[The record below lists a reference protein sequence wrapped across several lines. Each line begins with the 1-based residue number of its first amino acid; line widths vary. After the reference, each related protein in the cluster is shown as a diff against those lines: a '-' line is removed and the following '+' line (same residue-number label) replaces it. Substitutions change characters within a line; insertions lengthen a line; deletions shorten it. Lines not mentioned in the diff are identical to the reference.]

1 MAIFYSPYETTI
13 GSKFNTDRSQIAIRQ
28 SLGLKYP
35 WMKINEA
42 NKTVFIY
49 PNPVVP
55 TFSHPLTIETVKGLT
70 YTFCDLSSFI
80 RERQEGEYVVANKPL
95 FSLQTI
101 RTVLTADL
109 INNGTRSIKSL
120 SPNVVKTYVDLI
132 TSSLSM
138 AFSLNNEEVL
148 ALRSL
153 SGWMYYSML
162 HNDPYAGELEFDAL
176 IAKLA
181 REINIPSS
189 FLYRYIDQ
197 EFYKNVGDFLEKLR
211 QKITNSAVQKIN
223 EGLFYTVIAK
233 NLNAN
238 VWIGLEKQ
246 EILAMSVEHI
256 PTFVATLVICLS
268 EQVFKN
274 AGLTKMALRNFAR
287 DKANFILAVNS
298 IVNDY

>member
-13 GSKFNTDRSQIAIRQ
+13 GSKFNTDRSQAAIRQ
-28 SLGLKYP
+28 SLGLNYP

-148 ALRSL
+148 ALRAL

-162 HNDPYAGELEFDAL
+162 HSDPYAGELEFDAL
-176 IAKLA
+176 VAKLA

-189 FLYRYIDQ
+189 FLYRYLDQ
-197 EFYKNVGDFLEKLR
+197 EFYKNVGDFLEKIR
-211 QKITNSAVQKIN
+211 QKISNPAVQKIN

-274 AGLTKMALRNFAR
+274 AGLTKMALRNFTR

>member
-181 REINIPSS
+181 REINISSS

-211 QKITNSAVQKIN
+211 QKITNPAVQKIN

>member
-148 ALRSL
+148 ALRAL

-176 IAKLA
+176 IAKLS

-197 EFYKNVGDFLEKLR
+197 EFYKNVSDFLEKLR
-211 QKITNSAVQKIN
+211 QKITNPAVQKIN

>member
-13 GSKFNTDRSQIAIRQ
+13 GSKFNTDRSQTAIRQ
-28 SLGLKYP
+28 SLGLNYP

-42 NKTVFIY
+42 NKTIFIY

-70 YTFCDLSSFI
+70 YTICDLSSFI

-101 RTVLTADL
+101 RTVLTSDL

-148 ALRSL
+148 ALRAL

-189 FLYRYIDQ
+189 FLYRYLDQ
-197 EFYKNVGDFLEKLR
+197 EFYKNVSDFLEKIR
-211 QKITNSAVQKIN
+211 QKISNPAVQKIN

-256 PTFVATLVICLS
+256 PTFIATLVICLS

-274 AGLTKMALRNFAR
+274 AGLTKMALRNFTR

>member
-1 MAIFYSPYETTI
+1 
-13 GSKFNTDRSQIAIRQ
+13 
-28 SLGLKYP
+28 
-35 WMKINEA
+35 
-42 NKTVFIY
+42 
-49 PNPVVP
+49 
-55 TFSHPLTIETVKGLT
+55 
-70 YTFCDLSSFI
+70 LSSFI

-101 RTVLTADL
+101 RTVLTSDL

-148 ALRSL
+148 ALRAL

-176 IAKLA
+176 IAKLS

-197 EFYKNVGDFLEKLR
+197 EFYKNVSDFLEKLR
-211 QKITNSAVQKIN
+211 QKITNPAVQKIN

>member
-1 MAIFYSPYETTI
+1 M
-13 GSKFNTDRSQIAIRQ
+13 
-28 SLGLKYP
+28 
-35 WMKINEA
+35 
-42 NKTVFIY
+42 
-49 PNPVVP
+49 
-55 TFSHPLTIETVKGLT
+55 
-70 YTFCDLSSFI
+70 
-80 RERQEGEYVVANKPL
+80 
-95 FSLQTI
+95 QTI

-197 EFYKNVGDFLEKLR
+197 EFYKNVGDFLEKIR
-211 QKITNSAVQKIN
+211 QKISNPAVQKIN

-274 AGLTKMALRNFAR
+274 AGLTKMALRNFTR

>member
-13 GSKFNTDRSQIAIRQ
+13 GSKFNTDRSQAAIRQ
-28 SLGLKYP
+28 SLGLRYP

-42 NKTVFIY
+42 NKTIFIY

-55 TFSHPLTIETVKGLT
+55 TFSHPLTLETVKGLT
-70 YTFCDLSSFI
+70 YTVCDLSSFI

-101 RTVLTADL
+101 RTVLTSDL

-148 ALRSL
+148 ALRAL

-176 IAKLA
+176 IAKLS

-197 EFYKNVGDFLEKLR
+197 EFYKNVSDFLEKLR
-211 QKITNSAVQKIN
+211 QKITNPAVQKIN

>member
-13 GSKFNTDRSQIAIRQ
+13 GSKFNTDRSQTAIRQ
-28 SLGLKYP
+28 SLGLNYP

-42 NKTVFIY
+42 NKTIFIY

-70 YTFCDLSSFI
+70 YTICDLSSFI

-148 ALRSL
+148 ALRAL

-189 FLYRYIDQ
+189 FLYRYLDQ
-197 EFYKNVGDFLEKLR
+197 EFYKNVADFLEKLR
-211 QKITNSAVQKIN
+211 QKITNPAVQKIN

>member
-13 GSKFNTDRSQIAIRQ
+13 GSKFNTDRSQTAIRQ
-28 SLGLKYP
+28 SLGLNYP

-42 NKTVFIY
+42 NKTIFIY

-55 TFSHPLTIETVKGLT
+55 TFSHPLTLETVKGLT
-70 YTFCDLSSFI
+70 YTVCDLSSFI

-101 RTVLTADL
+101 RTVLTSDL

-148 ALRSL
+148 ALRAL

-176 IAKLA
+176 IAKLS

-197 EFYKNVGDFLEKLR
+197 EFYKNVSDFLEKLR
-211 QKITNSAVQKIN
+211 QKITNPAVQKIN

>member
-132 TSSLSM
+132 TSSLFM

-211 QKITNSAVQKIN
+211 QKITNPAVQKIN

>member
-13 GSKFNTDRSQIAIRQ
+13 GSKFNTDRSQTAIRQ
-28 SLGLKYP
+28 SLGLNYP

-80 RERQEGEYVVANKPL
+80 RERQEGEYAVANKPL

-148 ALRSL
+148 ALRAL

-162 HNDPYAGELEFDAL
+162 HSDPYAGELEFDAL
-176 IAKLA
+176 VAKLA

-189 FLYRYIDQ
+189 FLYRYLDQ
-197 EFYKNVGDFLEKLR
+197 EFYKNVGDFLEKIR
-211 QKITNSAVQKIN
+211 QKISNPAVQKIN

-246 EILAMSVEHI
+246 EILAMSIEHI

-274 AGLTKMALRNFAR
+274 AGLTKMALRNFTR

>member
-13 GSKFNTDRSQIAIRQ
+13 GSKFNTDRSQTAIRQ
-28 SLGLKYP
+28 SLGLNYP

-42 NKTVFIY
+42 NKTIFIY

-70 YTFCDLSSFI
+70 YTICDLSSFI

-101 RTVLTADL
+101 RTVLTSDL

-138 AFSLNNEEVL
+138 MFSLNNEEVL
-148 ALRSL
+148 ALRAL

-181 REINIPSS
+181 RDINIPSS
-189 FLYRYIDQ
+189 FLYRYLDQ
-197 EFYKNVGDFLEKLR
+197 EFYKNVSDFLEKIR
-211 QKITNSAVQKIN
+211 QKISNPAVQKIN

-256 PTFVATLVICLS
+256 PTFIATLVICLS

-274 AGLTKMALRNFAR
+274 AGLTKMALRNFTR

>member
-13 GSKFNTDRSQIAIRQ
+13 GSKFNTDRSQAAIRQ
-28 SLGLKYP
+28 SLGLRYP

-42 NKTVFIY
+42 NKTIFIY

-55 TFSHPLTIETVKGLT
+55 TFSHPLTLETVKGLT
-70 YTFCDLSSFI
+70 YTVCDLSSFI

-101 RTVLTADL
+101 RTVLTSDL

-148 ALRSL
+148 ALRAL

-176 IAKLA
+176 IAKLSH
-181 REINIPSS
+181 EINIPSS

-197 EFYKNVGDFLEKLR
+197 EFYKNVSDFLEKLR
-211 QKITNSAVQKIN
+211 QNITNPAVQKIN

>member
-13 GSKFNTDRSQIAIRQ
+13 GSKFNTDRSQTAIRQ
-28 SLGLKYP
+28 SLGLNYP

-101 RTVLTADL
+101 RTVLTSDL

-148 ALRSL
+148 ALRAL

-162 HNDPYAGELEFDAL
+162 HSDPYAGDLEFDAL
-176 IAKLA
+176 VAKLA

-189 FLYRYIDQ
+189 FLYRYLDQ
-197 EFYKNVGDFLEKLR
+197 EFYRNVGDFLEKIR
-211 QKITNSAVQKIN
+211 QKISNPAVEKIN

-274 AGLTKMALRNFAR
+274 AGLTKMTLRNFTR

>member
-13 GSKFNTDRSQIAIRQ
+13 GSKFNTDRSQTAIRQ

-42 NKTVFIY
+42 NKIVFIY

-211 QKITNSAVQKIN
+211 QKITNPAVQKIN

>member
-13 GSKFNTDRSQIAIRQ
+13 GSKFNTDRSQAAIRQ
-28 SLGLKYP
+28 SLGLRYP

-42 NKTVFIY
+42 NKTIFIY
-49 PNPVVP
+49 PNPAVP
-55 TFSHPLTIETVKGLT
+55 TFSHPLTLETVKGLT
-70 YTFCDLSSFI
+70 YTVCDLSSFI

-101 RTVLTADL
+101 RTVLTSDL
-109 INNGTRSIKSL
+109 VNNGTRSIKSL

-148 ALRSL
+148 ALRAL

-176 IAKLA
+176 IAKLS

-197 EFYKNVGDFLEKLR
+197 EFYKNVSDFLEKLR
-211 QKITNSAVQKIN
+211 QKITNPAVQKIN

>member
-13 GSKFNTDRSQIAIRQ
+13 GSKFNTDRSQTAIRQ
-28 SLGLKYP
+28 SLGLNYP

-42 NKTVFIY
+42 NKTIFIY

-70 YTFCDLSSFI
+70 YTICDLSSFI

-148 ALRSL
+148 ALRAL

-162 HNDPYAGELEFDAL
+162 HNDPYAGELEFDVL

-189 FLYRYIDQ
+189 FLYRYLDQ
-197 EFYKNVGDFLEKLR
+197 EFYKNVGDFLEKIR
-211 QKITNSAVQKIN
+211 QKITNPAVQKIN
-223 EGLFYTVIAK
+223 EGLFYTVVAK

-256 PTFVATLVICLS
+256 PTFIATLVICLS

-274 AGLTKMALRNFAR
+274 AGLTKMALRNFTR

>member
-13 GSKFNTDRSQIAIRQ
+13 GSKFNTDRSQTAIRQ
-28 SLGLKYP
+28 SLGLNYP

-55 TFSHPLTIETVKGLT
+55 TFSHPLTIETVKELT

-80 RERQEGEYVVANKPL
+80 RERQEGEYTVANKPL

-148 ALRSL
+148 ALRAL

-162 HNDPYAGELEFDAL
+162 HNDPFAGELEFDAL
-176 IAKLA
+176 VAKLA

-189 FLYRYIDQ
+189 FLYRYLDQ
-197 EFYKNVGDFLEKLR
+197 EFYKNVGDFLEKIR
-211 QKITNSAVQKIN
+211 QKISNPAVQKIN

-274 AGLTKMALRNFAR
+274 AGLTKMALRNFTR

>member
-211 QKITNSAVQKIN
+211 QKITNPAVQKIN

-274 AGLTKMALRNFAR
+274 AGLTKMALRNFTR

>member
-162 HNDPYAGELEFDAL
+162 HNEPYAGELEFDAL

-211 QKITNSAVQKIN
+211 QKITNPAVQKIN

>member
-13 GSKFNTDRSQIAIRQ
+13 GSKFNTDRSQTAIRQ
-28 SLGLKYP
+28 SLGLNYP

-42 NKTVFIY
+42 NKTIFIY
-49 PNPVVP
+49 PNPVIP

-70 YTFCDLSSFI
+70 YTICDLSSFI

-101 RTVLTADL
+101 RTVLTSDL

-148 ALRSL
+148 ALRAL

-189 FLYRYIDQ
+189 FLYRYLDQ
-197 EFYKNVGDFLEKLR
+197 EFYKNVSDFLEKIR
-211 QKITNSAVQKIN
+211 QKITNPAVQKIN

-256 PTFVATLVICLS
+256 PTFIATLVICLS

-274 AGLTKMALRNFAR
+274 AGLTKMALRNFTR

>member
-13 GSKFNTDRSQIAIRQ
+13 GSKFNTDRSQTAIRQ
-28 SLGLKYP
+28 SLGLNYP

-42 NKTVFIY
+42 NKTIFIY

-80 RERQEGEYVVANKPL
+80 RERQEGEYAVANKPL

-148 ALRSL
+148 ALRAL

-162 HNDPYAGELEFDAL
+162 HSDPYAGELEFDAL
-176 IAKLA
+176 VAKLA

-189 FLYRYIDQ
+189 FLYRYLDQ
-197 EFYKNVGDFLEKLR
+197 EFYKNVGDFLEKIR
-211 QKITNSAVQKIN
+211 QKISNPAVQKIN

-274 AGLTKMALRNFAR
+274 AGLTKMALRNFTR

>member
-13 GSKFNTDRSQIAIRQ
+13 GSKFNTDRSQTAIRQ
-28 SLGLKYP
+28 SLGLNYP

-42 NKTVFIY
+42 NKTIFIY

-70 YTFCDLSSFI
+70 YTICDLSSFI

-101 RTVLTADL
+101 RTVLTSDL
-109 INNGTRSIKSL
+109 VNNGTRSIKSL

-148 ALRSL
+148 ALRAL

-189 FLYRYIDQ
+189 FLYRYLDQ
-197 EFYKNVGDFLEKLR
+197 EFYKNVSDFLEKIR
-211 QKITNSAVQKIN
+211 QKISNPAVQKIN

-256 PTFVATLVICLS
+256 PTFIATLVICLS

-274 AGLTKMALRNFAR
+274 AGLTKMALRNFTR

>member
-1 MAIFYSPYETTI
+1 MAIFYSPYDTTI
-13 GSKFNTDRSQIAIRQ
+13 GSKFNTDRSQTAIRQ
-28 SLGLKYP
+28 SLGLNYP

-42 NKTVFIY
+42 NKTIFIY
-49 PNPVVP
+49 PNSVVP

-70 YTFCDLSSFI
+70 YTICDLSSFI
-80 RERQEGEYVVANKPL
+80 RERQEGEYTVANKPL

-101 RTVLTADL
+101 RTILTADL

-148 ALRSL
+148 ALRAL

-162 HNDPYAGELEFDAL
+162 HSDLFSGELEFDAL
-176 IAKLA
+176 VAKLA

-189 FLYRYIDQ
+189 FLYRYLDQ
-197 EFYKNVGDFLEKLR
+197 EFYKSVGDFLEKIK
-211 QKITNSAVQKIN
+211 QKINNPAVQKIN

-246 EILAMSVEHI
+246 EILAMSIEHI
-256 PTFVATLVICLS
+256 PTFIATLVICLS

-274 AGLTKMALRNFAR
+274 AGLTKMALRNFTR

>member
-13 GSKFNTDRSQIAIRQ
+13 GSKFNTDRSQTAIRQ
-28 SLGLKYP
+28 SLGLNYP

-42 NKTVFIY
+42 NKTIFIY

-70 YTFCDLSSFI
+70 YTICDLSSFI
-80 RERQEGEYVVANKPL
+80 RERQEGEYIVANKPL

-101 RTVLTADL
+101 RTVLTSDL

-148 ALRSL
+148 ALRAL

-189 FLYRYIDQ
+189 FLYRYLDQ
-197 EFYKNVGDFLEKLR
+197 EFYKNVSDFLEKIR
-211 QKITNSAVQKIN
+211 QKITNPAVQKIN

-256 PTFVATLVICLS
+256 PTFIATLVICLS

-274 AGLTKMALRNFAR
+274 AGLTKMALRNFTR

>member
-1 MAIFYSPYETTI
+1 MAIFYSPYKTTI
-13 GSKFNTDRSQIAIRQ
+13 GSKFNTDRSQTAIRQ
-28 SLGLKYP
+28 SLGLNYP

-42 NKTVFIY
+42 NKTIFIY
-49 PNPVVP
+49 PNSVVP

-70 YTFCDLSSFI
+70 YTICDLSSFI
-80 RERQEGEYVVANKPL
+80 RERQEGEYTVANKPL

-148 ALRSL
+148 ALRAL

-162 HNDPYAGELEFDAL
+162 HNDPYSGELEFDAL
-176 IAKLA
+176 VAKLA

-189 FLYRYIDQ
+189 FLYRYLDQ
-197 EFYKNVGDFLEKLR
+197 EFYKGVGDFLEKIK
-211 QKITNSAVQKIN
+211 QKINNPAVQKIN

-246 EILAMSVEHI
+246 EILAMSIEHI
-256 PTFVATLVICLS
+256 PTFIATLVICLS

-274 AGLTKMALRNFAR
+274 AGLTKMVLRNFTR

>member
-13 GSKFNTDRSQIAIRQ
+13 GSKFNTDRSQAAIRQ
-28 SLGLKYP
+28 SLGLRYP

-42 NKTVFIY
+42 NKTIFIY

-55 TFSHPLTIETVKGLT
+55 TFSHPLTLETVKGLT
-70 YTFCDLSSFI
+70 YTVCDLSSFI

-211 QKITNSAVQKIN
+211 QKITNPAVQKIN

-268 EQVFKN
+268 EQVFRN

>member
-49 PNPVVP
+49 PNSVVP

-211 QKITNSAVQKIN
+211 QKITNPAVQKIN

>member
-1 MAIFYSPYETTI
+1 MAIFYSPYDTTI
-13 GSKFNTDRSQIAIRQ
+13 GSKFNTDRSQTAIRQ
-28 SLGLKYP
+28 SLGLNYP

-42 NKTVFIY
+42 NKTIFIY
-49 PNPVVP
+49 PNSVVP

-70 YTFCDLSSFI
+70 YTICDLSSFI
-80 RERQEGEYVVANKPL
+80 RERQEGEYTVANKPL

-148 ALRSL
+148 ALRAL

-162 HNDPYAGELEFDAL
+162 HSDLFSGELEFDAL
-176 IAKLA
+176 VAKLA

-189 FLYRYIDQ
+189 FLYRYLDQ
-197 EFYKNVGDFLEKLR
+197 EFYKSVGDFLEKIK
-211 QKITNSAVQKIN
+211 QKINNPAVQKIN

-274 AGLTKMALRNFAR
+274 AGLTKMALRNFTR

>member
-13 GSKFNTDRSQIAIRQ
+13 GSKFNTDRSQAAIRQ
-28 SLGLKYP
+28 SLGLRYP

-42 NKTVFIY
+42 NKTIFIY

-55 TFSHPLTIETVKGLT
+55 TFSHPLTLETVKGLT
-70 YTFCDLSSFI
+70 YTVCDLSSFI
-80 RERQEGEYVVANKPL
+80 RERQEGGYVVANKPL

-101 RTVLTADL
+101 RTVLTSDL
-109 INNGTRSIKSL
+109 VNNGTRSIKSL

-148 ALRSL
+148 ALRAL

-176 IAKLA
+176 IAKLS

-197 EFYKNVGDFLEKLR
+197 EFYKNVSDFLEKLR
-211 QKITNSAVQKIN
+211 QKITNPAVQKIN

>member
-13 GSKFNTDRSQIAIRQ
+13 GSKFNTDRSQTAIRQ
-28 SLGLKYP
+28 SLGLNYP

-42 NKTVFIY
+42 NKTIFIY

-70 YTFCDLSSFI
+70 YTICDLSSFI
-80 RERQEGEYVVANKPL
+80 RERQEGEYTVANKPL

-101 RTVLTADL
+101 RTVLTSDL

-148 ALRSL
+148 ALRAL

-189 FLYRYIDQ
+189 FLYRYLDQ
-197 EFYKNVGDFLEKLR
+197 EFYKNVSDFLEKIR
-211 QKITNSAVQKIN
+211 QKISNPAVQKIN

-256 PTFVATLVICLS
+256 PTFIATLVICLS

-274 AGLTKMALRNFAR
+274 AGLTKMALRNFTR

>member
-13 GSKFNTDRSQIAIRQ
+13 GSKFNTDRSQAAIRQ
-28 SLGLKYP
+28 SLGLGYP

-42 NKTVFIY
+42 NKTIFIY

-55 TFSHPLTIETVKGLT
+55 TFSHPLTLETVKGLT
-70 YTFCDLSSFI
+70 YTVCDLSSFI

-101 RTVLTADL
+101 RTVLTSDL

-120 SPNVVKTYVDLI
+120 SPNVVKTYIDLI

-148 ALRSL
+148 ALRAL

-176 IAKLA
+176 IAKLS

-197 EFYKNVGDFLEKLR
+197 EFYKNVSDFLEKLR
-211 QKITNSAVQKIN
+211 QKITNPAVQKIN

>member
-13 GSKFNTDRSQIAIRQ
+13 GSKFNTDRSQAAIRQ
-28 SLGLKYP
+28 SLGLRYP

-42 NKTVFIY
+42 NKTIFIY
-49 PNPVVP
+49 PNLVVP
-55 TFSHPLTIETVKGLT
+55 TFSHPLTLETVKGLT
-70 YTFCDLSSFI
+70 YTVCDLSSFI

-101 RTVLTADL
+101 RTVLTSDL

-148 ALRSL
+148 ALRAL

-176 IAKLA
+176 IAKLS

-197 EFYKNVGDFLEKLR
+197 EFYKNVSDFLEKLR
-211 QKITNSAVQKIN
+211 QKITNPAVQKIN

>member
-1 MAIFYSPYETTI
+1 MAIFYSPYATTI
-13 GSKFNTDRSQIAIRQ
+13 GSKFNTDRSQTAIRQ
-28 SLGLKYP
+28 SLGLNYP

-42 NKTVFIY
+42 NKTIFIY
-49 PNPVVP
+49 PNSVVP

-70 YTFCDLSSFI
+70 YTICDLSSFI
-80 RERQEGEYVVANKPL
+80 RERQEGEYTVANKPL

-148 ALRSL
+148 ALRAL

-162 HNDPYAGELEFDAL
+162 HSDLFSGELEFDAL
-176 IAKLA
+176 VAKLA

-189 FLYRYIDQ
+189 FLYRYLDQ
-197 EFYKNVGDFLEKLR
+197 EFYKSVGDFLEKIK
-211 QKITNSAVQKIN
+211 QKINNPAVQKIN

-246 EILAMSVEHI
+246 EILAISIEHI
-256 PTFVATLVICLS
+256 PTFIATLVICLS

-274 AGLTKMALRNFAR
+274 AGLTKMALRNFTR